1 MNSKKSLKA
10 KKAGKPVAAGKAKTK
25 AAAKANRFLF
35 SIPSLHTHDHDYE
48 HLVIAPNK
56 DDACR
61 LLAEHRVTEKRPDL
75 EGDARAKLVAMVTEG
90 YMERDVSQ
98 IEPRKEKAGV
108 VAINHHKLG
117 VASPS
122 LN

>member
-10 KKAGKPVAAGKAKTK
+10 KKAEKPVANGKAEKK
-25 AAAKANRFLF
+25 AASKANRFLF
-35 SIPSLHTHDHDYE
+35 SIPSLHTYDHDYE
-48 HLVIAPNK
+48 HLVIAPNQ

-98 IEPRKEKAGV
+98 IEPSKEKAGV